1 MPRDRLTLFDY
12 SDRELLLIVAEAAE
26 RSDGG
31 YASTLDVADELGVT
45 GAKRLQVVGARLGAM
60 KRLGLVERDGASKTT
75 RWRPTRVG
83 SRFADGQINDE
94 RAAMIVDDMDDGE
107 LLLLTRRVSLRQRR
121 MRADGARHIIR
132 REWVRNTTRNK

>member
-1 MPRDRLTLFDY
+1 MPDRLTLFDY
-12 SDRELLLIVAEAAE
+12 SDRELLLVLEELCAVVTV
-26 RSDGG
+26 GG
-31 YASTLDVADELGVT
+31 YASTLEVADELGVT
-45 GAKRLQVVGARLGAM
+45 GSKRLQVVGARLGAM
-60 KRLGLVERDGASKTT
+60 KRLGLVERHPGSKDT

-83 SRFADGQINDE
+83 SRFADGHLE
-94 RAAMIVDDMDDGE
+94 ESRLESIVESMSDGE